1 MNEPLSIDKDFNLWV
16 LLNQAKD
23 AVLKIREKELIQ
35 YGITARE
42 AAALFIIQS
51 IREKTTPAEIARW
64 IFREHHT
71 VTALLSR
78 MERKGLVTKV
88 KDSKRKSVW
97 IVKLTE
103 KGQNACRQS
112 LKRESIHTAM
122 SPLSGNERQQLESSL
137 RKVRDQALKHSVSE
151 PTLPFP

>member
-1 MNEPLSIDKDFNLWV
+1 MNEPLSTDKDYNLWV

-23 AVLKIREKELIQ
+23 AVFKNREKELIQ

-51 IREKTTPAEIARW
+51 IGKKTTPAEIARW

-97 IVKLTE
+97 LVNLTG
-103 KGQNACRQS
+103 KGQNAYRQS
-112 LKRESIHTAM
+112 LKRESIHMAM
-122 SPLSGNERQQLESSL
+122 SPLSDNERQRLESSL